1 MKKGIII
8 LIIVAIVI
16 ITPLILIW
24 VQYQEQ
30 RNEVKKFN
38 LEYEQYEDKIIYGT
52 NIGSLINYAINNNE
66 KYNIEKN
73 EDGIYLD
80 DNKYCMRIEI
90 EMLSTED
97 EYKTITYA
105 METIASLGTER
116 FVSNFNLL
124 EFKCKDI
131 TYNSYGRVNKLLFE
145 LTG

>member
-52 NIGSLINYAINNNE
+52 NIGSLINYAIINNE

>member
-38 LEYEQYEDKIIYGT
+38 LEYEQYEDKTIYGT

>member
-1 MKKGIII
+1 M
-8 LIIVAIVI
+8 LFRS
-16 ITPLILIW
+16 

-38 LEYEQYEDKIIYGT
+38 LEYEQYKDKTIYGT

-73 EDGIYLD
+73 KDGIYLD